1 MLRVIGAPVDSA
13 GAASADAPLFGCEM
27 APRTLRGLGL
37 LHTLDAVDGGDLD
50 VRIVNDG
57 RDAAT
62 GVLGWP
68 GVQATNEALRAAVI
82 ETLHAGDLPIV
93 IGGCCSVLPAA
104 LAGAR
109 DALGVVGLAYVDGH
123 LDLYDGRTSPTGEAA
138 DMPLAV
144 ALGHGSDAWLDQLDA
159 PLVPAN
165 GAVILGA
172 RDRADA
178 RSLGSVLPEALGIS
192 SEFDPDTLRDLE
204 LERAGRDTERALTTV
219 AEGFWLHLDVDV
231 LSAEAMPATDY
242 PQPGGLEWEE
252 LAALLAPLAASE
264 GLVGFSL
271 GCYNPHKDSPEFGSG
286 GQLISLIAGL
296 FRE

>member
-1 MLRVIGAPVDSA
+1 MLRVIGVPVDSS
-13 GAASADAPLFGCEM
+13 GAPSIDAPPFGCER
-27 APRTLRGLGL
+27 APRALRELGL
-37 LHTLDAVDGGDLD
+37 LAVLDAVDAGDLD

-57 RDAAT
+57 RDADTGIVGWT
-62 GVLGWP
+62 GV
-68 GVQATNEALRAAVI
+68 AAMSDALRAAVI
-82 ETLHAGDLPIV
+82 DTLHAGDLPIV

-109 DALGVVGLAYVDGH
+109 DSLGVVGLAYVDGH

-138 DMPLAV
+138 DMPLAA
-144 ALGHGSDAWLDQLDA
+144 ALGHGCEAWLDQLDA
-159 PLVPAN
+159 PLVPGN

-178 RSLGSVLPEALGIS
+178 RSHGSVLPEELGIS
-192 SEFDPDTLRDLE
+192 SEFDPDTLRDLD
-204 LERAGRDTERALTTV
+204 LDRAGRDTERALTTV

-242 PQPGGLEWEE
+242 PQPGGLEWDE
-252 LAALLAPLAASE
+252 LAALLSPLSASE

-271 GCYNPHKDSPEFGSG
+271 GCYNPDKDTPEFGSG